1 MIMIR
6 KISLSLIWLT
16 FVIYAFIF
24 APPNNPDTL
33 DLIKNLSTGNL
44 TGINAYIIALFNLM
58 GILPA
63 MYGCFLFADGR
74 GQKIP
79 AWLFLSAS
87 FFLGAF
93 ALIPYLI
100 LRENNQT
107 FVGQKNWLIKFNDS
121 RILGLFLTITA
132 IILLIFGISQ
142 GNWQDF
148 ILQWKTSRFINVMSL
163 DFCLLSLL
171 FTFLLKDDLVR
182 RNMNNN
188 QLWLIS
194 FIPLFGTL
202 IYLCFRQPLPENE

>member
-1 MIMIR
+1 MIR

-182 RNMNNN
+182 RNMNNY

>member
-171 FTFLLKDDLVR
+171 FTFLLKDDL
-182 RNMNNN
+182 
-188 QLWLIS
+188 
-194 FIPLFGTL
+194 
-202 IYLCFRQPLPENE
+202 

>member
-1 MIMIR
+1 MIR